1 MEHRG
6 RRTSQIE
13 KNRPVEFYFKDAF
26 YNYQENVKRN
36 RLPTMQTALGA
47 VMKKMQVSGLE
58 SFLAFDLR
66 IEIEG
71 SLFRHC
77 C

>member
-1 MEHRG
+1 MEHCG